1 MKPFVRIFSNLS
13 MLEIHFPLVYRVID
27 GYNENGEKMRWWLSS
42 CPHLPSDG
50 IYSNASTF
58 STSLNYL
65 YFVFAFNSLIDN
77 ANWTFFFPKK
87 YIFILI
93 SFYTAVY
100 LCMSGYDDGILYTS
114 HANLPIAC
122 TISSHFDIFYV
133 IFSPVVFIEWCDKI
147 IRFLL
152 RNSFQMNSNDN
163 KQRMH
168 LITTDNKLC
177 QWVRSFDSIFILDI
191 RIVHSALTA

>member
-1 MKPFVRIFSNLS
+1 MAKKWDDDYLHVLICHLMEFTQMHQHFQQAWIIYTLYSHLIRSSTMQIELFFS
-13 MLEIHFPLVYRVID
+13 
-27 GYNENGEKMRWWLSS
+27 
-42 CPHLPSDG
+42 
-50 IYSNASTF
+50 
-58 STSLNYL
+58 
-65 YFVFAFNSLIDN
+65 
-77 ANWTFFFPKK
+77 KK
-87 YIFILI
+87 YIFIFI

-133 IFSPVVFIEWCDKI
+133 IFLPVVFIEWCDKI